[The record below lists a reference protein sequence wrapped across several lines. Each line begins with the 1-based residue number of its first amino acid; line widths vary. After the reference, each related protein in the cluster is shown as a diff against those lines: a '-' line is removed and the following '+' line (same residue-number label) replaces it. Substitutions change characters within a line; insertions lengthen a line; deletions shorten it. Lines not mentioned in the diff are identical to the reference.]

1 MLEPVCCKKW
11 QKKYWESLFLL
22 LGFWPV
28 IHVIFKV
35 SWQYASLLERATVV
49 FYHRAMFV
57 INQIV
62 SRLAEKSA
70 SVSTLAWSHV
80 ASCQICI
87 EVGKMNDPER
97 IHDT

>member
-1 MLEPVCCKKW
+1 MGPSRDFAIPKPS
-11 QKKYWESLFLL
+11 SLGILAL
-22 LGFWPV
+22 SLKPLGN
-28 IHVIFKV
+28 
-35 SWQYASLLERATVV
+35 YASLLERATVV
-49 FYHRAMFV
+49 FYRAMFV

-97 IHDT
+97 NHDT

>member
-1 MLEPVCCKKW
+1 MNKKECHYC
-11 QKKYWESLFLL
+11 QKAFENKVNYWP
-22 LGFWPV
+22 LGNN
-28 IHVIFKV
+28 
-35 SWQYASLLERATVV
+35 ASLLERATVV
-49 FYHRAMFV
+49 FYRAMFV